1 MNSTSSVLI
10 AIDLGTT
17 NSLVGVYEQGE
28 IRLIQNAYGRLS
40 TPSAIALDENG
51 QVLIGQAAL
60 ELRHKGLPVLT
71 SFKRLM
77 GTNQKLALGRQR
89 FTATEL
95 SSLILTAL
103 KRDAEHVLEVP
114 VNEAVITVPAYFN
127 DIQRQATINAA
138 ELAGLKVA
146 RLINEPT
153 AAALAYGLGQSEDS
167 CFLVF
172 DLGGGTFDVS
182 IVEVFDGVIEVRA
195 SAGDNYLGGDDFVNV
210 IMKQFWQKN
219 NAIYQQ
225 SELMPT
231 DLEIALKAKAQ
242 HVLHQL
248 TSAEVATLH
257 FKWNGRETSQD
268 ISQHDLQSW
277 IEPLLTRLR
286 KPLERA
292 IRDARIK
299 PNEIDQVV
307 MVGGATRIPAVRK
320 LVTKLFGR
328 FPSTSIQPDEAIVRG
343 ACVQAGLKAKDQT
356 LKEVVLTDVCPFSL
370 GIAVGENGQFDPIIE
385 RNTIIPASKV
395 NSYQTMRV
403 GQRQIDV
410 KIYQGE
416 HRLCQENIALGVLEV
431 HLPPSP
437 ETLSIDVRFSY
448 NPNGILDVD
457 VHVPAT
463 GENLQKVV
471 INHQSVMTP
480 DQIEFAR
487 KELANLKI
495 HPRESLANK
504 SLLLRAERLFSE
516 YTGHLRQQIAENT
529 EVFTKIL
536 DEQDDRKIREHR
548 QYFEKFLNQIEEIS
562 IFEDH

>member
-1 MNSTSSVLI
+1 MSHSFSPLI

-17 NSLVGVYEQGE
+17 NSLVGVYEQGQ
-28 IRLIQNAYGRLS
+28 IRLIDNAYGNKS
-40 TPSAIALDENG
+40 TPSAIALDEHG

-77 GTNQKLALGRQR
+77 GTDKKISLGQKR

-95 SSLILTAL
+95 SSLILTSL
-103 KRDAEHVLEVP
+103 KQDAEHALGAKIE
-114 VNEAVITVPAYFN
+114 EAIITVPAYFN
-127 DIQRQATINAA
+127 DIQRQATVNAA
-138 ELAGLKVA
+138 ELAGLRVS

-153 AAALAYGLGQSEDS
+153 AAALAYGLGQTEDS

-195 SAGDNYLGGDDFVNV
+195 SAGDNYLGGDDFVQV
-210 IMKQFWQKN
+210 IMKNFWQKN
-219 NAIYQQ
+219 AAFYKK
-225 SELMPT
+225 SETLPA
-231 DLEIALKAKAQ
+231 DLEVALRAKAQ
-242 HVLHQL
+242 QVLHQL
-248 TSAEVATLH
+248 TTNDTATLH
-257 FKWNGRETSQD
+257 FKWENLETSQD
-268 ISQHDLQSW
+268 ISQYDFNQW
-277 IEPLLTRLR
+277 IEPLLGRLR
-286 KPLERA
+286 RPLERA

-343 ACVQAGLKAKDQT
+343 ACVQAGLKAKDQS
-356 LKEVVLTDVCPFSL
+356 LKEIVLTDVCPFSL

-395 NSYQTMRV
+395 NTYHAMRP

-410 KIYQGE
+410 QIYQGE
-416 HRLCQENIALGVLEV
+416 HRLCRENIALGILEV
-431 HLPPSP
+431 SLPPSQDI
-437 ETLSIDVRFSY
+437 LSIDVRFSY

-457 VHVPAT
+457 VHVPVT
-463 GENLQKVV
+463 GQNLQKVL

-480 DQIEFAR
+480 EQIAIAR
-487 KELANLKI
+487 QELAALKI

-504 SLLLRAERLFSE
+504 SLLLRAERLYSE
-516 YTGHLRQQIAENT
+516 HTGHIRQQIGEHT
-529 EVFTKIL
+529 EKFSQVL
-536 DEQDDRKIREHR
+536 DEQEERKIKEHR
-548 QYFEKFLNQIEEIS
+548 KYFEDFLNHIEEIS
-562 IFEDH
+562 IFEE